1 MNKRSRFVLILAV
14 LAICFGF
21 LWPSLKWYAMTPKE
35 DQALAL
41 SSLENIKDY
50 ASVKASDDVAALRA
64 AVKADPSQELTADQ
78 KWLLKAAK
86 KNYKIMGKDVPNPM
100 TLRDAL
106 SSFSNEE
113 ELRVLIEAN
122 YREKI
127 LADKKRYENS
137 VKLGLDLSGGMNVI
151 VKADLDAVVAAQGDV
166 TVETENIYLETKNK
180 SYWGSAVADANTLR
194 AEAMAQAIETLTNRI
209 DRFGLSSPTIR
220 QQGEDRIYIEIPG
233 SAEADQINSIIQG
246 RGILNFRLVDT
257 EATNAFDAYYNANKT
272 GTFDSQGRLIDSSI
286 IPEDTEVL
294 GYYETDDY
302 GLDQRRG
309 YLVVKKEAVL
319 DGKHIKSAE
328 VGTEDIT
335 GKPQV
340 SFKLDGEGA
349 QIFAEF
355 TSANVGKNLAIVS
368 DDRVKSNATI
378 RTAITGGSVAI
389 TGFGLKEAQN
399 LQKVLQTAWLD
410 VPLSV
415 ESQQVIGASL
425 GEQAI
430 RQGVMAIAIG
440 LAAIMLFMLIW
451 YHGAG
456 INACVAQVLNLYIMF
471 SILSALNLT
480 ITLPSIAGMIL
491 TIGMAVDANVIIF
504 ERIKEERRLG
514 KDRASSVSSGFGN
527 ALWAILDS
535 NITTFIA
542 AAFMSQLGSGSIQG
556 FAYSL
561 AIGVV
566 STVFTALVVSRLMF
580 DFGTETMHHKGI
592 SIGWG
597 VK

>member
-1 MNKRSRFVLILAV
+1 MNKKSRFILILAV

-21 LWPSLKWYAMTPKE
+21 LWPSLKWYAWTPKE

-50 ASVKASDDVAALRA
+50 ASVKASDDVAALKA
-64 AVKADPSQELTADQ
+64 AVKADPSQVLAEDQ

-86 KNYKIMGKDVPNPM
+86 SNYKLMGESVPNPM

-106 SSFSNEE
+106 ASFSTEE
-113 ELRVLIEAN
+113 ELRQLIEGR

-127 LADKKRYENS
+127 LADKKCYQNS

-151 VKADLDAVVAAQGDV
+151 VKADLDAVVESQKESGNAV
-166 TVETENIYLETKNK
+166 SVET
-180 SYWGSAVADANTLR
+180 LR
-194 AEAMAQAIETLTNRI
+194 SSAMAQAIETLSSRI

-233 SAEADQINSIIQG
+233 SAEADQINSIIMG

-257 EATNAFDAYYNANKT
+257 DATNSFDSYYNSNRT
-272 GTFDSQGRLIDSSI
+272 STFDSQGKLIDPSI
-286 IPEDTEVL
+286 IPEDCEVL
-294 GYYETDDY
+294 GFYTTDDY
-302 GLDQRRG
+302 GLDQREG
-309 YLVVKKEAVL
+309 YLVVKKEIIL

-340 SFKLDGEGA
+340 SFKLDTEGA

-355 TSANVGKNLAIVS
+355 TSANVGKSLAIVS
-368 DDRVKSNATI
+368 DDRIKSNAVI
-378 RTAITGGSVAI
+378 RSAITGGAVAI
-389 TGFGLKEAQN
+389 TGFGQQEAQN

-410 VPLSV
+410 VPLTV
-415 ESQQVIGASL
+415 ENQQVIGASL
-425 GEQAI
+425 GEKAI
-430 RQGVMAIAIG
+430 KQGVMAIAIG
-440 LAAIMLFMLIW
+440 LAAIMLFMLLW

-514 KDRASSVSSGFGN
+514 KDRASSISSGFGN

-580 DFGTETMHHKGI
+580 DFGTETVKHKGI

>member
-1 MNKRSRFVLILAV
+1 MNKRSRFILILAV

-21 LWPSLKWYAMTPKE
+21 LWPSLKWYAWTPKE

-41 SSLENIKDY
+41 SSLENIKSY
-50 ASVKASDDVAALRA
+50 SSAKASDDVNELKA
-64 AVKADPSQELTADQ
+64 AVKADPSQVLTDDQ

-86 KNYKIMGKDVPNPM
+86 KNYKDMSLPVPNPM

-106 SSFSNEE
+106 ASFSKEE
-113 ELRVLIEAN
+113 ELVEVVEKR

-127 LADKKRYENS
+127 LADKKCYQNS
-137 VKLGLDLSGGMNVI
+137 VKRGLDLSGGMNVI
-151 VKADLDAVVAAQGDV
+151 VKADLDSVVAAQGAEA
-166 TVETENIYLETKNK
+166 TVAE
-180 SYWGSAVADANTLR
+180 DTLR
-194 AEAMAQAIETLTNRI
+194 ANAMEQAIETLTNRI

-233 SAEADQINSIIQG
+233 SAEADQINSIIMG

-257 EATNAFDAYYNANKT
+257 EASGAFDTYYNANKST
-272 GTFDSQGRLIDSSI
+272 TFDSQGKLIDPSI
-286 IPEDTEVL
+286 IPEDCEVL

-302 GLDQRRG
+302 GLDQKKG
-309 YLVVKKEAVL
+309 YLVVKKESVL

-328 VGTEDIT
+328 VGTEEIT

-368 DDRVKSNATI
+368 DDRIKSNATI
-378 RTAITGGSVAI
+378 RSAITGGSVAI
-389 TGFGLKEAQN
+389 TGFGLQEAQN

-410 VPLSV
+410 VPLTV
-415 ESQQVIGASL
+415 ENQQVIGASL

-430 RQGVMAIAIG
+430 KQGLMAIIIG
-440 LAAIMLFMLIW
+440 LAAIMIFMLLW

-456 INACVAQVLNLYIMF
+456 VNACVAQVLNLYIMF

-480 ITLPSIAGMIL
+480 VTLPSIAGMIL

-504 ERIKEERRLG
+504 ERIKEERKLG
-514 KDRASSVSSGFGN
+514 KDRASSISSGFGN

-580 DFGTETMHHKGI
+580 DFGTETVKHKGI